1 MARGIRLLRVHGLR
15 YVGLLAPSFTPL
27 GIAPGGAFFIS
38 YRGSV
43 ISYEYPKFSKK
54 LEFSYIAQKA
64 QTIYLLELNSSD
76 GSDIIFRTRTS
87 NTYVFYH
94 VKR

>member
-1 MARGIRLLRVHGLR
+1 MDRGIRLLRVNGLL
-15 YVGLLAPSFTPL
+15 YVGLLAPSLSPL
-27 GIAPGGAFFIS
+27 GIAPGGDFLLA
-38 YRGSV
+38 RGGSV
-43 ISYEYPKFSKK
+43 ISYEYPKLSKK
-54 LEFSYIAQKA
+54 LGFSYITRKA

-87 NTYVFYH
+87 NTYAFYQ